1 MDIRSKMTDAFRT
14 AQGGLF
20 SAVEKADVGSAYQE
34 LERRGVA
41 LMGWADPF
49 MPDRSLPDFIEQAW
63 LDAVRQD
70 AAPHY
75 TARGYDQDISSCF
88 FHVFYPLL
96 SFYREIRMLF

>member
-49 MPDRSLPDFIEQAW
+49 YPDRVIPQKVLDRSVEACGTPEEVFASEAFHQAFPG
-63 LDAVRQD
+63 A
-70 AAPHY
+70 
-75 TARGYDQDISSCF
+75 
-88 FHVFYPLL
+88 
-96 SFYREIRMLF
+96 